1 MLSEVTRSLEPLLR
15 PSSVALLGAS
25 AKTGKIGNVVLRSLA
40 RGPFKVFP
48 VNPNESEILG
58 LRCYPSVSA
67 IPGDVDLA
75 IVALPARE
83 AVGAVRECVGKDV
96 AVVIVTSS
104 GFSESGEEGARL
116 QSELSSALRGNRT
129 RLLGPNTMGVLVPGS
144 QVDTL
149 FIPEDRSPRPSAG
162 EVAVL
167 SQSGAVA
174 VSFLEKARKFG
185 MGIYAC
191 IGLGNKLDISESELL
206 RLFAEDPEAKCIALY
221 LESFKDGKDFIDAA
235 RAVTP
240 QKPIVMLKSGR
251 TPTGSRAA
259 RSHTGAI
266 ASSSDPVIDGVLRQS
281 GVIRAYDEEE
291 LVDIS
296 RALAHLDHVDGN
308 RVCVVASAGG
318 FGVMAADLIESSEH
332 GAGLSMATLSEATI
346 RRLRGFVPAYSSV
359 LNPVDL
365 TAEVD
370 DSMYDAVLE
379 VLQRDRGIDI
389 ILMSLE
395 LQPPRVTKA
404 LVEVAIR
411 RSRDASVPIVVC
423 AFGTDTAPDVVG
435 ELEANRVP
443 VYPTI
448 RRGVKAVNALCQRGT
463 YLRRMKR

>member
-1 MLSEVTRSLEPLLR
+1 
-15 PSSVALLGAS
+15 VALLGAS
-25 AKTGKIGNVVLRSLA
+25 AKAGKIGNVVLRSLA

-58 LRCYPSVSA
+58 LRCYSSVSA
-67 IPGDVDLA
+67 IPGEVDLA
-75 IVALPARE
+75 IVALPAQE
-83 AVGAVRECVGKDV
+83 TVDAVRECVDKDV

-104 GFSESGEEGARL
+104 GFSESGEEGAKL
-116 QSELSSALRGNRT
+116 QSELSSVLQGSRT
-129 RLLGPNTMGVLVPGS
+129 RLLGPNTMGVLVPSS
-144 QVDTL
+144 QLDTL

-162 EVAVL
+162 EVTVL

-185 MGIYAC
+185 MGIRAC
-191 IGLGNKLDISESELL
+191 VGLGNKLDISESELL
-206 RLFAEDPEAKCIALY
+206 RLFAEDSGTKCIALY
-221 LESFKDGKDFIDAA
+221 LESFKDGGEFIDAA
-235 RAVTP
+235 RTVTP
-240 QKPIVMLKSGR
+240 QKPIVILKSGR

-266 ASSSDPVIDGVLRQS
+266 ASSSDSVVDGVLRQS
-281 GVIRAYDEEE
+281 GVVRVYDEEE

-296 RALAHLDHVDGN
+296 RALAHLDRVDGY

-332 GAGLSMATLSEATI
+332 GVGLSMAALSETTI
-346 RRLRGFVPAYSSV
+346 RRLRELVPAYSSV

-365 TAEVD
+365 TAEVN
-370 DSMYDAVLE
+370 DSMYDSVLE
-379 VLQRDRGIDI
+379 VLQRDNGIDI

-423 AFGTDTAPDVVG
+423 AFGTDTAPDVVE

-448 RRGVKAVNALCQRGT
+448 RRGVKAVSALCQRGT